1 MENEYKIKKWNK
13 WLEMYITFYNKKK
26 RIDNYP
32 GLTGNFLN
40 IYSSNIIWEQ
50 FSDEDRIR
58 LVDLIYNIY
67 IREID
72 IKDKILISINEL
84 LEERL
89 KLDNND
95 FINYFRVKYSKKFI
109 KYISKIF
116 AVKYNYIFDK
126 DHLEDECIGNIL
138 YNNDYNIEDRNI
150 ILPHPIDI
158 ICNKHKNFNK
168 NNHNI
173 SYFKL
178 SANFLQLCIL
188 KICDLLLFKIKIIV
202 KNFDKNIKLT
212 KDFRIT
218 PQSNF
223 YFDEDN
229 NNIII
234 KNYNNKLVLYIST
247 DSFPIILKFNGLIKI
262 IFDIYDIS
270 NIYYYHI
277 DLFLEEIIQSNNR

>member
-1 MENEYKIKKWNK
+1 MENELIIKKWNN
-13 WLEMYITFYNKKK
+13 WLDMYITYFDNKK

-32 GLTGNFLN
+32 GLTGKYLN
-40 IYSSNIIWEQ
+40 RYSSNIIWEQ
-50 FSDEDRIR
+50 FSEEERIR

-67 IREID
+67 IREIE
-72 IKDKILISINEL
+72 IKDTIIITINEI

-89 KLDNND
+89 KIEDND
-95 FINYFRVKYSKKFI
+95 FINYYRVRYSNKLI
-109 KYISKIF
+109 KYLSKIF
-116 AVKYNYIFDK
+116 VVKYNLIFNLNN
-126 DHLEDECIGNIL
+126 LEDDYIGNIL
-138 YNNDYNIEDRNI
+138 HKNNYNIEDRNI